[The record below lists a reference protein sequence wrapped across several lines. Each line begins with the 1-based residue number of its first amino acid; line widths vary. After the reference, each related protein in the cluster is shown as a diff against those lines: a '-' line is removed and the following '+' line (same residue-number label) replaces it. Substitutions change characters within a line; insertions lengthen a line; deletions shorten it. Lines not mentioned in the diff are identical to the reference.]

1 MNQKNSPSLEELL
14 GPPVNGG
21 IEGLTELFGG
31 LLAGDNVVFRVDHIS
46 AYVPYVQ
53 ALVDANIG
61 RSPVVYFRFGA
72 HEPILAPHNDIT
84 ERLLHPDHGFDAFI
98 TEVHNAVAELPPPAI
113 VVFDSLSDLS
123 ASCYSDRMIGNFFKI
138 TCPYLLRLKAVAYF
152 TLYRH
157 QHSFHAVR
165 TVEQTTQVM
174 LDLFSYEGSG
184 YVKPVKADIRPTA
197 RIGELFRRE
206 QQSYQA
212 VVDST
217 ETAAV
222 LRSGRWHGL
231 PSASY
236 RMVGVW
242 DKLFVR
248 AEAIAGH
255 VSRNELPVERKH
267 ELFTEIARL
276 VISRDPQMLELTES
290 CMSLDDLIAIWK
302 RMIGT
307 GMIGG
312 KSVGMLLARA
322 MLTSG
327 DAPAALP
334 QPVTDTSAPDPA
346 GGATAGTAAPVAAP
360 SWAER
365 LEEHDSFY
373 IGSDVFYTYLVEND
387 CWWARRR
394 LTKPET
400 FLDGHEELHSR
411 LLVGK
416 MPDYIVIR
424 LREML
429 EYFGNDPIIVRSSSL
444 LEDAFGNAFAG
455 KYDSVFCPNQGDIEE
470 RLERLLSAIRTVY
483 ASAVSAE
490 ALKYRKARGVLQRD
504 EQMALLVQR
513 VSGTRYGRYFLP
525 QSAGVLFSF
534 NPYVWHNEIRPEDGV
549 LRLVFGLGTRAVD
562 RSDDDYT
569 RVVAL
574 GAPTLRPEGT
584 PEETRRYSQKWVDV
598 IDLEEGR
605 FRRIEA
611 ATLLREMPGLDMA
624 MFVRRDREAARAAA
638 AMKRPA
644 PLSVDMERLLSDT
657 TLVSS
662 MREIITRLRQ
672 AYRTEIDLEFTANID
687 KRGRLKIDIL
697 QCRPLQVQTEEAP
710 LTRSCPPPERCLM
723 YSEGGVV
730 GRSREVLLDW
740 ILHVPAGVYSHLGEQ
755 ARYALARRIGRL
767 LHHEPLSSGR
777 VLLIG
782 PGRWGTSTPS
792 LGVPVSFGE
801 ISTAAALVEIDE
813 MHQALV
819 PDLSLGTHFFHE
831 LVELDLV
838 YLAFFSGREPNHFAR
853 TLLTNAPNRL
863 AEVDPGANAP
873 SAAFGTLAMPA
884 AAPSGQ
890 HGSPGAA
897 PGTAASPGQ
906 PTGPATAGRADP
918 APLAIYAA
926 DDIAPEG
933 LVLQADALS
942 RRWAVFPDE

>member
-1 MNQKNSPSLEELL
+1 MYQQNTPALDELL
-14 GPPVNGG
+14 GPPVDGG
-21 IEGLTELFGG
+21 IEGLTKLFGG

-53 ALVDANIG
+53 ALVNANIG

-72 HEPILAPHNDIT
+72 HEPILAPHSDIT
-84 ERLLHPDHGFDAFI
+84 ECLLHPELGFDTFI

-123 ASCYSDRMIGNFFKI
+123 SSCYSDRMIGNFFKI

-174 LDLFSYEGSG
+174 LDLYSYEGSG

-197 RIGELFRRE
+197 CTGQLFRRE
-206 QQSYQA
+206 QQSYEA

-222 LRSGRWHGL
+222 LRHGRWLGL

-248 AEAIAGH
+248 AEAIAEH
-255 VSRNELPVERKH
+255 VRRNELPVERKH
-267 ELFTEIARL
+267 VLFTEIARL

-290 CMSLDDLIAIWK
+290 CMSLEDLIAIWK

-327 DAPAALP
+327 STPAAAAPAGTGSPA
-334 QPVTDTSAPDPA
+334 SAPASGLPW
-346 GGATAGTAAPVAAP
+346 
-360 SWAER
+360 SER

-394 LTKPET
+394 LTKPES

-411 LLVGK
+411 MLAGEL
-416 MPDYIVIR
+416 PEYIVTR

-455 KYDSVFCPNQGDIEE
+455 KYDSVFCPNQGDIDD
-470 RLERLLSAIRTVY
+470 RLERLLAAIRTVY

-574 GAPTLRPEGT
+574 GKPTLRPEGT

-598 IDLEEGR
+598 IDLEEGC

-611 ATLLREMPGLDMA
+611 AKLLREMPGLDMA

-644 PLSVDMERLLSDT
+644 PLSVDMERLLSET
-657 TLVSS
+657 ALVPS
-662 MREIITRLRQ
+662 MREIVTRLRG

-697 QCRPLQVQTEEAP
+697 QCRPLQVQTDEAP
-710 LTRSCPPPERCLM
+710 LTRSCPAPERCLM

-767 LHHEPLSSGR
+767 LHHEPLASGR

-813 MHQALV
+813 MHQSLV

-838 YLAFFSGREPNHFAR
+838 YLAFFSGRAPNHFAR
-853 TLLTNAPNRL
+853 TVLTSAPNRL
-863 AEVDPGANAP
+863 EEIDPTP
-873 SAAFGTLAMPA
+873 
-884 AAPSGQ
+884 
-890 HGSPGAA
+890 
-897 PGTAASPGQ
+897 
-906 PTGPATAGRADP
+906 
-918 APLAIYAA
+918 
-926 DDIAPEG
+926 
-933 LVLQADALS
+933 
-942 RRWAVFPDE
+942 

>member
-1 MNQKNSPSLEELL
+1 MNLKHTPSLEELL
-14 GPPVNGG
+14 GPPVDGG
-21 IEGLTELFGG
+21 IHGLTTLFGG

-46 AYVPYVQ
+46 DYAPYAQ
-53 ALVDANIG
+53 ALVTANIG
-61 RSPVVYFRFGA
+61 KSPVVYFRFGA

-84 ERLLHPDHGFDAFI
+84 ERLLHPEYGFDAFI
-98 TEVHNAVAELPPPAI
+98 TEVHSAVAELPPPAI

-123 ASCYSDRMIGNFFKI
+123 DSCYSDRMIGNFFKI

-174 LDLFSYEGSG
+174 LDLFRYEGSG
-184 YVKPVKADIRPTA
+184 YVKPVKADIRPEA
-197 RIGELFRRE
+197 CVGQLFRLEDQRYE
-206 QQSYQA
+206 A

-222 LRSGRWHGL
+222 LRRGRWHGL

-248 AEAIAGH
+248 AEAIAEH
-255 VSRNELPVERKH
+255 VRRNELPVERKH

-276 VISRDPQMLELTES
+276 VISRDAQMLELTES
-290 CMSLDDLIAIWK
+290 CMSLEDLIAIWK

-322 MLTSG
+322 MLSSG
-327 DAPAALP
+327 DVPAAG
-334 QPVTDTSAPDPA
+334 DSAAAAGSDAQAAVPTWPD
-346 GGATAGTAAPVAAP
+346 
-360 SWAER
+360 R

-400 FLDGHEELHSR
+400 FLDGQKELHSR
-411 LLVGK
+411 MLRGEL
-416 MPDYIVIR
+416 PEYIVIR

-429 EYFGNDPIIVRSSSL
+429 EYFGTDPIIVRSSSL

-455 KYDSVFCPNQGDIEE
+455 KYDSVFCPNQGDIDG
-470 RLERLLSAIRTVY
+470 RLEALLNAIRTVY

-611 ATLLREMPGLDMA
+611 STLLREMPGLDMA

-638 AMKRPA
+638 LMKLPA
-644 PLSVDMERLLSDT
+644 PLSVDLERLLAES
-657 TLVSS
+657 TLVPS
-662 MREIITRLRQ
+662 MREIVTRLRY
-672 AYRTEIDLEFTANID
+672 AYNTEIDLEFTANID
-687 KRGRLKIDIL
+687 TRGRLKIDIL

-710 LTRSCPPPERCLM
+710 LTRSCPAPERCIM
-723 YSEGGVV
+723 YSQGGVV

-767 LHHEPLSSGR
+767 LHHEPLVSGR

-813 MHQALV
+813 MHKALV

-838 YLAFFSGREPNHFAR
+838 YLAFFSGRQPNHFAR
-853 TLLTNAPNRL
+853 AVLTAAPNHL
-863 AEVDPGANAP
+863 AEIDPSGARTP
-873 SAAFGTLAMPA
+873 SAD
-884 AAPSGQ
+884 AP
-890 HGSPGAA
+890 
-897 PGTAASPGQ
+897 Q
-906 PTGPATAGRADP
+906 P
-918 APLAIYAA
+918 LLIYAA
-926 DDIAPEG
+926 ADIAPEG
-933 LVLQADALS
+933 LVLQADALG
-942 RRWAVFPDE
+942 RRWAVFADG

>member
-1 MNQKNSPSLEELL
+1 MNKKNTPALEELL
-14 GPPVNGG
+14 GPAVDGG
-21 IEGLTELFGG
+21 ICGLSELFGG

-53 ALVDANIG
+53 ALVNANIG
-61 RSPVVYFRFGA
+61 KSPVVYFRFGA
-72 HEPILAPHNDIT
+72 HEPILAPHDDISV
-84 ERLLHPDHGFDAFI
+84 RLLHPDYGFDAFI
-98 TEVHNAVAELPPPAI
+98 TEVHSAVAELPPPAI

-174 LDLFSYEGSG
+174 LDLFCYEGSG
-184 YVKPVKADIRPTA
+184 YVKPVKSDIRPEA

-206 QQSYQA
+206 GQEYEA

-248 AEAIAGH
+248 AEAIAAH

-327 DAPAALP
+327 DAPAA
-334 QPVTDTSAPDPA
+334 
-346 GGATAGTAAPVAAP
+346 GP
-360 SWAER
+360 SWRER

-400 FLDGHEELHSR
+400 FLDGQHELHSR
-411 LLVGK
+411 MLKGEL
-416 MPDYIVIR
+416 PEYIVIR

-605 FRRIEA
+605 FGRIEA
-611 ATLLREMPGLDMA
+611 STLLREMPGLDMA

-644 PLSVDMERLLSDT
+644 PLTVDMERLLAESS
-657 TLVSS
+657 LVPS
-662 MREIITRLRQ
+662 MREIVTRLRH
-672 AYRTEIDLEFTANID
+672 AYNTEIDLEFTANID

-740 ILHVPAGVYSHLGEQ
+740 ILHVPAAVYSHLGEQ

-767 LHHEPLSSGR
+767 LHHEPLASGR

-853 TLLTNAPNRL
+853 TLLTNAPNHL
-863 AEVDPGANAP
+863 AQIDPAGAGTAGGAAP
-873 SAAFGTLAMPA
+873 RAGAGAPARAPTAPASA
-884 AAPSGQ
+884 AAPAD
-890 HGSPGAA
+890 GA
-897 PGTAASPGQ
+897 
-906 PTGPATAGRADP
+906 P

-942 RRWAVFPDE
+942 RRWAVFADE

>member
-1 MNQKNSPSLEELL
+1 MNQKNTPSLEELL
-14 GPPVNGG
+14 GPPVDGG
-21 IEGLTELFGG
+21 IAGLTELFGG

-98 TEVHNAVAELPPPAI
+98 TEVHSAVAELPPPAI

-174 LDLFSYEGSG
+174 LDLFSYEGAG
-184 YVKPVKADIRPTA
+184 YVKPVKADIRPAA

-255 VSRNELPVERKH
+255 VSRNELPIERKH

-327 DAPAALP
+327 NAP
-334 QPVTDTSAPDPA
+334 
-346 GGATAGTAAPVAAP
+346 TAGP

-411 LLVGK
+411 LLVGRL
-416 MPDYIVIR
+416 PEYIVIR

-611 ATLLREMPGLDMA
+611 STLLREMPGLDMA

-644 PLSVDMERLLSDT
+644 PLSVDMERLLSET
-657 TLVSS
+657 TLVSF

-740 ILHVPAGVYSHLGEQ
+740 ILHVPAAVYSHLGEQ

-767 LHHEPLSSGR
+767 LHHEPLASGR

-863 AEVDPGANAP
+863 AEIDPAGAGSAP
-873 SAAFGTLAMPA
+873 ASAAA
-884 AAPSGQ
+884 AAD
-890 HGSPGAA
+890 GA
-897 PGTAASPGQ
+897 PAS
-906 PTGPATAGRADP
+906 AP

-942 RRWAVFPDE
+942 RRWAVFADE